1 MQFKYLTLTS
11 AIVTAI
17 SLVNS
22 VNAVAVQLRNGEI
35 VTKDKILEWIATTEA
50 NLTFIGE
57 PITKRITEDT
67 MVVYCSVRTQDVC
80 GGACTVYNGGATCL
94 NAPNTNCLSATN
106 NVGFCDR
113 GGCGGSCNQLSTCGV
128 RLDDGFC
135 YTPGTSSINVG
146 F

>member
-67 MVVYCSVRTQDVC
+67 MVVYCSVRTQDS
-80 GGACTVYNGGATCL
+80 GGRHLGGNIASFFRTTTWHQVMAGEEDAPDALRIGRNSRSVTPTQIFPLTVVL
-94 NAPNTNCLSATN
+94 K
-106 NVGFCDR
+106 VM
-113 GGCGGSCNQLSTCGV
+113 
-128 RLDDGFC
+128 
-135 YTPGTSSINVG
+135 II
-146 F
+146 

>member
-22 VNAVAVQLRNGEI
+22 ANAAAVWIELT
-35 VTKDKILEWIATTEA
+35 VTKDEILEWIATTEA

-57 PITKRITEDT
+57 PITKRNTEDT
-67 MVVYCSVRTQDVC
+67 MVVYCSVRTQNVC

-94 NAPNTNCLSATN
+94 SAPNTNCLSATN
-106 NVGFCDR
+106 NVGFCDHS
-113 GGCGGSCNQLSTCGV
+113 GCGGSCNQLSTCGV
-128 RLDDGFC
+128 HLDNGFC